1 MHTQVCILHVINHA
15 LYMCRAN
22 LRKKMDPSYLALY
35 KVRPLDQYSAQILND
50 LRDSFLKT
58 EHAIGDVNSQLDAQ
72 LEKKYEEK
80 RQAGRLA
87 GLTCMYMYMCIYS
100 MYHCSYVHVNCIC
113 IYIAVKNLILATYVM
128 VKSAH
133 TMQPCLILSMCD
145 ILPGC
150 VT

>member
-1 MHTQVCILHVINHA
+1 
-15 LYMCRAN
+15 
-22 LRKKMDPSYLALY
+22 MDPSYLALY

-87 GLTCMYMYMCIYS
+87 GPSVVDM
-100 MYHCSYVHVNCIC
+100 HVHVHVHVHV
-113 IYIAVKNLILATYVM
+113 YLQYV
-128 VKSAH
+128 
-133 TMQPCLILSMCD
+133 PL
-145 ILPGC
+145 
-150 VT
+150 